1 MKFKGKG
8 KGVWKKIT
16 ALVATGILM
25 SSSKSTIN
33 AQTVEPVKN
42 VREVDVND
50 DLLGDPIY
58 DNDNLVKKIKDFQ
71 TNTSKTS
78 EDLVVKVLKGLLE
91 GQFETNSVLINSEF
105 NEYISGI
112 IIDGRNIVVE
122 FKGGEKVQGDA
133 ERLELDGLV
142 LEKLYIY
149 DTECMND
156 YVNMSY
162 SDLKE
167 KYKNR
172 EQLYIEINNTSVTK
186 EFKACD
192 MYFPDVFYSY
202 DFDEEYLNLNNCEN
216 IWLDDF
222 DWSDINKYINSWN
235 SAQNIILTDLY
246 VDDEYEDNII
256 IKNNNLKN
264 IIIEPLISI
273 SNIDLSGCDKLECL
287 IGIGSIEQIHG
298 PEEADVLKTLSK
310 GLNDDICFFSTEE
323 KIQQYIIKN
332 LTQAKESIKNQF
344 LTHNAYIDKRYNN
357 YINGIKVD
365 GKNVEIE
372 FQDGDQID
380 GICEHVEID
389 TIVLNYLFIYDSKYL
404 KQSTNEDFVEL
415 RTENNKNERIYLNL
429 NNVQVLDE
437 VRIDNQSSDD
447 VEFYFSLDN
456 RHIDISNCKRV
467 WIENMII
474 SEEEMQCINSLKSLE
489 KLIISNSAFIAGA
502 DDILRINID
511 TLETLI
517 IGFSINWNNYKDFD
531 LNGCPNLKVLSIGG
545 NFLNTNLNGIAQCMQ
560 LKSLAFGPLIGDET
574 TITDIIYKSFE
585 EKEDEIGYG
594 YDTSNKALGYNDNNF
609 ISDITALKNKTNIE
623 VLNISFLQFVSSDQL
638 LEVVKSLTKLK
649 KIVGFE
655 INQAPMCS
663 EELVEHCAANHI
675 EQPFTEKSLEL
686 KRNIRDIID
695 SIITP
700 EMNELDKIRE
710 ISIYI
715 INHLQPMSGEI
726 IGVKGAWGENLLYC
740 LTNGFAN
747 CEGYQDLGSAFMME
761 ANINVSNCS
770 LIIIDKGII
779 GGHVINIIEYDG
791 NYYEIDFGWLDSFIE
806 ELGISPEQYDFEIN
820 SVYYMIPVGEGEIG
834 YYGEKRIT
842 YSEPIDS
849 KIQRDMKIQELL
861 DNNNETNSINNIYI
875 NEKQK
880 NDTRKEEKNNY
891 IALLIGILLALG
903 IAKHV
908 SKKELKILRQI
919 YVTKA
924 DNYIWNIEDLQ
935 ELCKPKDKE
944 EYLIQ

>member
-1 MKFKGKG
+1 MKFKG

-25 SSSKSTIN
+25 TSNKSTIN
-33 AQTVEPVKN
+33 AQIMDPVKN
-42 VREVDVND
+42 VREVDDLND
-50 DLLGDPIY
+50 DLVGDPIY
-58 DNDNLVKKIKDFQ
+58 YNDNLVKKIKDFQ

-78 EDLVVKVLKGLLE
+78 EDLVVKRIKGLLK
-91 GQFETNSVLINSEF
+91 GQFEENRVLINNGF

-122 FKGGEKVQGDA
+122 FKDGEKVQGEA
-133 ERLELDGLV
+133 ERLDLDGLV

-149 DTECMND
+149 DTEYLND

-172 EQLYIEINNTSVTK
+172 EQLYVEIKNTSVTK
-186 EFKACD
+186 EFKACER
-192 MYFPDVFYSY
+192 YFPDVFCFY

-222 DWSDINKYINSWN
+222 DWSDIYKYINTWN

-246 VDDEYEDNII
+246 VDDEYADNII
-256 IKNNNLKN
+256 IENNSLKN
-264 IIIEPLISI
+264 IIIEPLMSI
-273 SNIDLSGCDKLECL
+273 SNINLFGCDKLEYL
-287 IGIGSIEQIHG
+287 ISIDSIKQIKG
-298 PEEADVLKTLSK
+298 PEKANVLNFSSR
-310 GLNDDICFFSTEE
+310 NWDDDICAFSIEE

-332 LTQAKESIKNQF
+332 LMQAKDSIKNQF
-344 LTHNAYIDKRYNN
+344 LTHKVYIDKRHNN

-372 FQDGDQID
+372 FQDGDKID
-380 GICEHVEID
+380 GICELAEID
-389 TIVLNYLFIYDSKYL
+389 TIALNYLFIYDSKYL
-404 KQSTNEDFVEL
+404 IQSANEDFVEL
-415 RTENNKNERIYLNL
+415 RTENNKYKRIDLNI

-437 VRIDNQSSDD
+437 FRINDNSAKDID
-447 VEFYFSLDN
+447 FYFSLDN
-456 RHIDISNCKRV
+456 THIDISNCKKV
-467 WIENMII
+467 WLDDTII
-474 SEEEMQCINSLKSLE
+474 SEEEMQYINSLKSLE

-502 DDILRINID
+502 DDVLRINID

-517 IGFSINWNNYKDFD
+517 IGFSIQWNNYKDFD
-531 LNGCPNLKVLSIGG
+531 LNGCPNLKVLSIGT

-560 LKSLAFGPLIGDET
+560 LKSLAFGSLIGDKT
-574 TITDIIYKSFE
+574 TITDIIDKSFE
-585 EKEDEIGYG
+585 EKEDEIGYS
-594 YDTSNKALGYNDNNF
+594 YDTSNHALSYKDNNF
-609 ISDITALKNKTNIE
+609 VSDITAIKNKSNIQT
-623 VLNISFLQFVSSDQL
+623 LNISFLQFVSSNQL
-638 LEVVKSLTKLK
+638 LEVVKTLPNLK
-649 KIVGFE
+649 EIVGFE

-663 EELVEHCAANHI
+663 EELVEYCAANHI

-700 EMNELDKIRE
+700 EMSDLDKIRE
-710 ISIYI
+710 ISIYV
-715 INHLQPMSGEI
+715 INHLEPMPGEI
-726 IGVKGAWGENLLYC
+726 IGVKGAWGENLLYS

-761 ANINVSNCS
+761 ANLNVYNCFLEVKDEYS
-770 LIIIDKGII
+770 S

-908 SKKELKILRQI
+908 SKKELKILRPI

-924 DNYIWNIEDLQ
+924 NNYIWNIEDLQ